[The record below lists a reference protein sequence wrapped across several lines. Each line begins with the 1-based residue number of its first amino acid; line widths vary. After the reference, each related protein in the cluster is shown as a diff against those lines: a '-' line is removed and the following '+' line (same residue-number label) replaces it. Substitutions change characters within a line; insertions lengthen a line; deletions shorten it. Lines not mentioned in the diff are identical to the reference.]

1 MTFSRKE
8 NTIVVLVL
16 IIVLLGLSYLI
27 GMPLQEEWERA
38 GRLREK
44 TIIANGVAR
53 ELIAQRGDWEGKLTA
68 LRGRLP
74 KYRPDQP
81 VTAELLKTIK
91 RTADEYQISISRM
104 EPDKEQKVGDLSEV
118 AIDCMWDGTLDSIVR
133 FLYAVQGQGAIL
145 DIRQLTIS
153 PAQGVAGRLKG
164 NFTVF
169 CAFSREV
176 PEEPVAAEP
185 AEAQPAALE
194 GQQPPATP

>member
-1 MTFSRKE
+1 MTYSRKE
-8 NTIVVLVL
+8 TS
-16 IIVLLGLSYLI
+16 IIVLALFVLLIGLSYLI
-27 GMPLQEEWERA
+27 GMPLLAEWEKS

-44 TIIANGVAR
+44 TIKANDEAR
-53 ELIAQRGDWEGKLTA
+53 ALINERANWETELTA

-91 RTADEYQISISRM
+91 RTADEHQISISRM

-169 CAFSREV
+169 CAFSREI
-176 PEEPVAAEP
+176 PEAPAAAEP
-185 AEAQPAALE
+185 AEVQPALPE
-194 GQQPPATP
+194 GQAPANP